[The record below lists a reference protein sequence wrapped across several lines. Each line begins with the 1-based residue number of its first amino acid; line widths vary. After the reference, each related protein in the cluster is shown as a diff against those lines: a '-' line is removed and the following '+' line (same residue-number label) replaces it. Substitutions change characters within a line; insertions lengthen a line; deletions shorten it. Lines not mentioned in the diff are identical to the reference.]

1 LVEAGVGVLAPVAP
15 KWSRRVLLVEGAD
28 TDARSIM
35 TLLEEVEGWTTSV
48 ARVRSLAEARATL
61 ATDDYDAVLLGC
73 SLPDGEGVDAV
84 VAISVAVPEIPIV
97 ALTNRGCTNMG
108 LRAVQMGAQ
117 DYLDKTKLDAPAL
130 GQALRYAIERKRA
143 EARLVYLAHYDQLT
157 GLANRALF
165 LERVAQAL
173 NSAPKHRTRVAVMFL
188 DLDRFKAIN
197 DTRGH
202 DAGDALLQQ
211 VAGRLLDCVR
221 EGETVARLGGDEFT
235 ILLEGVRRLDDAT
248 IVAQRIIDAF
258 ERPFDVCGRQISM
271 STSVGVAISADHVR
285 TADAMME
292 RADRAMY
299 RAKQRGRNRFEIS
312 QDEPDI
318 STGDLFDT
326 TCEVE
331 RALATG
337 ELDVYYQPKV
347 QLTDGRLVGM
357 EALLRWNHP
366 RLGHLAPSRFIP
378 LMEQSGMIGEVGR
391 WVLRRAMQ
399 QMKWWLDEGFGD
411 FRVAVNVSA
420 RQLEDQTFVDTV
432 SDLLEETALPARNL
446 ELEITESIL
455 IEQSA
460 RSHRMLE
467 ALQRLGVRLAM
478 DDFGTGYS
486 SLAYLVNYPIDIL
499 KIDKSFVEQLLT
511 SNRHRAIVSAIV
523 GLGRSLDLEI
533 VAEGVETVEQLESLR
548 DIGCRSIQGYLLSQP
563 QASSDIEEWLDERTE
578 TQ

>member
-1 LVEAGVGVLAPVAP
+1 
-15 KWSRRVLLVEGAD
+15 
-28 TDARSIM
+28 
-35 TLLEEVEGWTTSV
+35 
-48 ARVRSLAEARATL
+48 
-61 ATDDYDAVLLGC
+61 
-73 SLPDGEGVDAV
+73 
-84 VAISVAVPEIPIV
+84 
-97 ALTNRGCTNMG
+97 
-108 LRAVQMGAQ
+108 
-117 DYLDKTKLDAPAL
+117 
-130 GQALRYAIERKRA
+130 
-143 EARLVYLAHYDQLT
+143 
-157 GLANRALF
+157 
-165 LERVAQAL
+165 
-173 NSAPKHRTRVAVMFL
+173 
-188 DLDRFKAIN
+188 
-197 DTRGH
+197 
-202 DAGDALLQQ
+202 
-211 VAGRLLDCVR
+211 
-221 EGETVARLGGDEFT
+221 
-235 ILLEGVRRLDDAT
+235 
-248 IVAQRIIDAF
+248 
-258 ERPFDVCGRQISM
+258 
-271 STSVGVAISADHVR
+271 
-285 TADAMME
+285 
-292 RADRAMY
+292 
-299 RAKQRGRNRFEIS
+299 
-312 QDEPDI
+312 
-318 STGDLFDT
+318 
-326 TCEVE
+326 
-331 RALATG
+331 
-337 ELDVYYQPKV
+337 
-347 QLTDGRLVGM
+347 
-357 EALLRWNHP
+357 
-366 RLGHLAPSRFIP
+366 HLAPSRFIP